1 MHKLNL
7 AASIL
12 NSTPILVKHADED
25 ERLVLHQEILKLYLS
40 KLKESIDTFV
50 EDLLST
56 VTGNRDQLYSSIL
69 DYNDIVKRNVSSLIL
84 LYLMEKGVTYQD
96 TRKGGG
102 RRQDSRDSKD
112 SIWFGLIQ
120 ELVKT
125 TTVKVRV
132 ITGGKPKEQINHIRL
147 LQLV

>member
-12 NSTPILVKHADED
+12 SSTPILVKHADED
-25 ERLVLHQEILKLYLS
+25 ERLVLHQEILKLYIS

-69 DYNDIVKRNVSSLIL
+69 DYNDIVKRIVSSLIL
-84 LYLMEKGVTYQD
+84 SYSREKEVTYQD
-96 TRKGGG
+96 TRKGG
-102 RRQDSRDSKD
+102 RKRLDSR
-112 SIWFGLIQ
+112 GLTGTVISTWTKAHTLRGIHVPRSALSW
-120 ELVKT
+120 LVSRCLN
-125 TTVKVRV
+125 RV
-132 ITGGKPKEQINHIRL
+132 SQP
-147 LQLV
+147 

>member
-1 MHKLNL
+1 
-7 AASIL
+7 
-12 NSTPILVKHADED
+12 
-25 ERLVLHQEILKLYLS
+25 
-40 KLKESIDTFV
+40 
-50 EDLLST
+50 
-56 VTGNRDQLYSSIL
+56 
-69 DYNDIVKRNVSSLIL
+69 
-84 LYLMEKGVTYQD
+84 MENGVTYQD

-132 ITGGKPKEQINHIRL
+132 ISRDKPKEDICHIRL
-147 LQLV
+147 LKLVYRTINRDCHLNLD

>member
-12 NSTPILVKHADED
+12 NSTPILVKHADEG
-25 ERLVLHQEILKLYLS
+25 ERLVLHQEILKLYIS

-69 DYNDIVKRNVSSLIL
+69 DYNDIVKRIVSSLIL
-84 LYLMEKGVTYQD
+84 SYLREKGKTYQD
-96 TRKGGG
+96 TRKGG
-102 RRQDSRDSKD
+102 
-112 SIWFGLIQ
+112 
-120 ELVKT
+120 
-125 TTVKVRV
+125 
-132 ITGGKPKEQINHIRL
+132 
-147 LQLV
+147 